1 MSSTSKALIVETA
14 GSALYCCNYSHVSSF
29 IGYFEVTWRRSK
41 DRFPPKVCDPA
52 TRRNLWRHGLTV
64 FCYINWRP
72 LFLIWIF
79 QCLHWFLCI
88 VDSTLP
94 PIYGSG
100 SLCVPYVLS
109 TCSCLFESCNVT
121 TRFRKPRAT
130 FSLIHVP
137 YICKNREALIV
148 LFICLCA
155 DTLGVLARTIGSD
168 NFISLADECIQ
179 LGLVGSKPDN
189 LTVKR
194 QYDAP
199 PTCMSGGRRTA
210 G

>member
-1 MSSTSKALIVETA
+1 MTSRSNIVLLYRRTTNLPMSSLVPLCSGQHFTSNLRKWQFMCALCTQYLQLFVRK
-14 GSALYCCNYSHVSSF
+14 LQRDN
-29 IGYFEVTWRRSK
+29 
-41 DRFPPKVCDPA
+41 KV
-52 TRRNLWRHGLTV
+52 
-64 FCYINWRP
+64 
-72 LFLIWIF
+72 
-79 QCLHWFLCI
+79 
-88 VDSTLP
+88 
-94 PIYGSG
+94 
-100 SLCVPYVLS
+100 
-109 TCSCLFESCNVT
+109 
-121 TRFRKPRAT
+121 RKPRVT
-130 FSLIHVP
+130 FQLIHVP
-137 YICKNREALIV
+137 YIYKNREALIV

-179 LGLVGSKPDN
+179 LGLVGSKPNN